1 MDKVALIVSEL
12 EYKVKKIVNLQN
24 VTFTETQKQKK
35 DIHSLH
41 QIIEGQ
47 KNTIKNLEEKIKVQK
62 ITKTLE
68 YGKDT
73 YQTKLKINE
82 LVREIDKS
90 IALLNK

>member
-1 MDKVALIVSEL
+1 MDKVSLIVSEL

-24 VTFTETQKQKK
+24 ETFAETQKQKK
-35 DIHSLH
+35 DIHDLH
-41 QIIEGQ
+41 QIIEEQ
-47 KNTIKNLEEKIKVQK
+47 KNIIKSSEEKIKVQK

-82 LVREIDKS
+82 FVREIDKC